1 MRRTIMRTLY
11 EITEELRALLDKAQ
25 EIDLDE
31 KVIQN
36 TIESM
41 GLDKDLE
48 QKVEN
53 YWYVIDELEA
63 SNKRIRE
70 EEERLQA
77 RRTTQEN
84 NIKRMKD
91 TLTGALEFAGVE
103 KIKTDKSTIWI
114 QNNPIGLAIRDE
126 SKIPKRF
133 YIDQDPKLNKREL
146 IDYLKENPDEDF
158 DGAELKQTRGIRR
171 R

>member
-1 MRRTIMRTLY
+1 MKSLY
-11 EITEELRALLDKAQ
+11 EIADEWKEILDYAQ
-25 EIDLDE
+25 EEDIDEQVILETLESLDLTE
-31 KVIQN
+31 
-36 TIESM
+36 
-41 GLDKDLE
+41 DLA

-63 SNKRIRE
+63 SNKRIKE
-70 EEERLQA
+70 EEDRLKA

-84 NIKRMKD
+84 NIKRMKQ
-91 TLTGALEFAGVE
+91 TLIEALEFVGVE

-114 QNNPIGLAIRDE
+114 QNNPIGLEVRDE

-133 YIDQDPKLNKREL
+133 YVDQDPKLNKREL
-146 IDYLKENPDEDF
+146 INYLKENPDEDF
-158 DGAELKQTRGIRR
+158 DGAELRQTRGIRR

>member
-1 MRRTIMRTLY
+1 MRPLY
-11 EITEELRALLDKAQ
+11 EITGELRELLRFAQ
-25 EIDLDE
+25 ENELDE
-31 KVIQN
+31 QVIQD

-41 GLDKDLE
+41 DLDTELE
-48 QKVEN
+48 EKVEN

-63 SNKRIRE
+63 SNKRIKE
-70 EEERLQA
+70 EEDRLKA

-84 NIKRMKD
+84 NVKRMKE
-91 TLTGALEFAGVE
+91 TLTRTLEVLGVE

-114 QNNPIGLAIRDE
+114 QNNPQGLEVKDI

-133 YIDQDPKLNKREL
+133 FTEQEPKLNSREL
-146 IDYLKENPDEDF
+146 INYLKNHPDEEF
-158 DGAELKQTRGIRR
+158 DGAELRQTRGIRR

>member
-1 MRRTIMRTLY
+1 MRTLY
-11 EITEELRALLDKAQ
+11 EITGELRELLELAQ
-25 EIDLDE
+25 EAEIE
-31 KVIQN
+31 EEVIMN

-41 GLDKDLE
+41 GLDVDLE

-63 SNKRIRE
+63 SNKRIKE
-70 EEERLQA
+70 EEDRLKA
-77 RRTTQEN
+77 RRATQEN
-84 NIKRMKD
+84 NIKRMKQ
-91 TLTGALEFAGVE
+91 TLTGALEFIGVE

-114 QNNPIGLAIRDE
+114 QNNPYGLEVKDI

-133 YIDQDPKLNKREL
+133 FIEQEPKLNSREL
-146 IDYLKENPDEDF
+146 INYLKGNPDEMV
-158 DGAELKQTRGIRR
+158 DGVELRQTRGIRR

>member
-1 MRRTIMRTLY
+1 MKSLY
-11 EITEELRALLDKAQ
+11 EIADEWKEILDYAQ
-25 EIDLDE
+25 EEDIDE
-31 KVIQN
+31 QVILE
-36 TIESM
+36 TLESL
-41 GLDKDLE
+41 GLDVDLE

-63 SNKRIRE
+63 SNKRIKE
-70 EEERLQA
+70 EEDRLKA

-84 NIKRMKD
+84 NIKRMKQ
-91 TLTGALEFAGVE
+91 TLTEALQFVGVE

-114 QNNPIGLAIRDE
+114 QNNPIGLVVRDE

-133 YIDQDPKLNKREL
+133 YVDQDPKLNKREL
-146 IDYLKENPDEDF
+146 INYLKENPDEDF
-158 DGAELKQTRGIRR
+158 DGAELRQTRGIRR

>member
-1 MRRTIMRTLY
+1 MRTLY
-11 EITEELRALLDKAQ
+11 EITGELRELLELAQ
-25 EIDLDE
+25 EAEIE
-31 KVIQN
+31 EEVIMN

-41 GLDKDLE
+41 GLDVDLE

-63 SNKRIRE
+63 SNKRIKE
-70 EEERLQA
+70 EEDRLKA
-77 RRTTQEN
+77 RRATQEN

-91 TLTGALEFAGVE
+91 TLTGALEFIGVE

-114 QNNPIGLAIRDE
+114 QNNPFGLEVRDI

-133 YIDQDPKLNKREL
+133 FIEQEPKLNSREL
-146 IDYLKENPDEDF
+146 IKYLKENPDEKV
-158 DGAELKQTRGIRR
+158 DGAELRQTRGIRR

>member
-1 MRRTIMRTLY
+1 MRTLY
-11 EITEELRALLDKAQ
+11 EITGELRELLELAQ
-25 EIDLDE
+25 EEEIE
-31 KVIQN
+31 EEVIMN

-41 GLDKDLE
+41 GLDADLE

-63 SNKRIRE
+63 SNKRIKE
-70 EEERLQA
+70 EEDRLKA

-84 NIKRMKD
+84 NIKRMKQI
-91 TLTGALEFAGVE
+91 LTEALEFVGVE

-114 QNNPIGLAIRDE
+114 QNNPHSLEIRDI
-126 SKIPKRF
+126 SKIPERF
-133 YIDQDPKLNKREL
+133 FTEQDPKLNSREL
-146 IDYLKENPDEDF
+146 INYLKENPDEDF
-158 DGAELKQTRGIRR
+158 DGAELRQTRGIRR

>member
-1 MRRTIMRTLY
+1 MRTLY
-11 EITEELRALLDKAQ
+11 EITGELRELLELAQ
-25 EIDLDE
+25 EAEIE
-31 KVIQN
+31 EEVIMN

-41 GLDKDLE
+41 GLDVDLE

-63 SNKRIRE
+63 SNKRIKE
-70 EEERLQA
+70 EEDRLKA
-77 RRTTQEN
+77 RRATQEN

-91 TLTGALEFAGVE
+91 TLTGALEFIGVE

-114 QNNPIGLAIRDE
+114 QNNPHGLEVKDI
-126 SKIPKRF
+126 SKIPKQF
-133 YIDQDPKLNKREL
+133 FIEQEPKLNSREL
-146 IDYLKENPDEDF
+146 INYLKGNPDEKV
-158 DGAELKQTRGIRR
+158 DGVELRQTRGIRR

>member
-1 MRRTIMRTLY
+1 MKTLY
-11 EITEELRALLDKAQ
+11 EITGELRELLELAQ
-25 EIDLDE
+25 EKEIEDE
-31 KVIQN
+31 VIAN

-41 GLDKDLE
+41 GLDVDLE

-63 SNKRIRE
+63 SNSRIKE
-70 EEERLQA
+70 EEERLKA
-77 RRTTQEN
+77 RRITQEN

-91 TLTGALEFAGVE
+91 TLTEALNFIGVE

-133 YIDQDPKLNKREL
+133 YDDQDPKLNKREL
-146 IDYLKENPDEDF
+146 INYLKENPDENF
-158 DGAELKQTRGIRR
+158 DGAELRQTRGIRR

>member
-1 MRRTIMRTLY
+1 MRTLY
-11 EITEELRALLDKAQ
+11 EITGELRALLELAQ
-25 EIDLDE
+25 EEEIE
-31 KVIQN
+31 EEVIMD

-41 GLDKDLE
+41 GLDEDLE

-53 YWYVIDELEA
+53 YWYLIDELEA
-63 SNKRIRE
+63 SNKRIKE
-70 EEERLQA
+70 EEDRLKA

-91 TLTGALEFAGVE
+91 TLRGALEFIGVE

-114 QNNPIGLAIRDE
+114 QNNPHSLEVKDI

-133 YIDQDPKLNKREL
+133 FIEQEPKLNSREL
-146 IDYLKENPDEDF
+146 IAYLKGNPDEKVG
-158 DGAELKQTRGIRR
+158 GAELRQTRGIRR